1 MPSSRI
7 YYWYLAKILFTSQCL
22 FLLSIPIISVDCNLN
37 KKKKKK
43 KNKGFMNVKLIEP
56 YRKIITTVLGGYK
69 DRITHWHKKYGSSVG
84 QTKIE
89 SCEYKEMGIR
99 KSIG

>member
-1 MPSSRI
+1 
-7 YYWYLAKILFTSQCL
+7 
-22 FLLSIPIISVDCNLN
+22 
-37 KKKKKK
+37 
-43 KNKGFMNVKLIEP
+43 MNVKLIEP

-89 SCEYKEMGIR
+89 SCEYKEMGII